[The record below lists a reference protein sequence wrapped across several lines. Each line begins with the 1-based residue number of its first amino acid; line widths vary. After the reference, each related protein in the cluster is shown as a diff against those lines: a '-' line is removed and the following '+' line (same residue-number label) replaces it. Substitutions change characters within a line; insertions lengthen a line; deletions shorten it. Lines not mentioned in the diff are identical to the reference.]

1 MNRYRLYNDYRD
13 YRQLFKWK
21 MFMVFLSFYVQ
32 LKYSDDADS
41 AKINSLKFK
50 VNLLSKAVMLVL
62 PSLMLDLNWTGLL
75 CCYCDVEV
83 GTPLHWLRRGEERH
97 RRHRPPSPSSQP
109 TEEILLVLVSLNQSA
124 PASTKQLD
132 WKYLEQLE

>member
-1 MNRYRLYNDYRD
+1 
-13 YRQLFKWK
+13 

-83 GTPLHWLRRGEERH
+83 GTPLH
-97 RRHRPPSPSSQP
+97 
-109 TEEILLVLVSLNQSA
+109 
-124 PASTKQLD
+124 
-132 WKYLEQLE
+132 